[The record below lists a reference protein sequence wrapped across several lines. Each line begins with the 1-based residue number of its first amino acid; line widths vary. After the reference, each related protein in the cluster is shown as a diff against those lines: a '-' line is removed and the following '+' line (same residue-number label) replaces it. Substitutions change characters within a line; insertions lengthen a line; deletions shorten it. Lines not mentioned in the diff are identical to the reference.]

1 VLLAAAGGAWVV
13 LNVGSW
19 MPESV
24 ASYVA
29 TWGLM
34 MTAMMLPSIVPLVA
48 LYPRLLDTGL
58 LAVAYLVVWA
68 ATGSVAYAV
77 DMHVEIGAAVVLFA
91 AGVYELTPVKAA
103 CLKRCRAPID
113 FVFTHWRGGQLGPLR
128 LGLEHGVYCVGCCWA
143 LMAVLVLAAG
153 MGLVW
158 AAVLAG
164 VVFVQKV
171 LPLSQWTSRATAVTL
186 LVAALIVEVA

>member
-1 VLLAAAGGAWVV
+1 MAAAGGAWVV

-68 ATGSVAYAV
+68 ATGFVAYAV
-77 DMHVEIGAAVVLFA
+77 EMHVEIGAAVVLFA

-103 CLKRCRAPID
+103 CLKRCRASID

-158 AAVLAG
+158 AAVLAS

-186 LVAALIVEVA
+186 LVAALTVEVA